1 MYLSTNETK
10 LYYIDVG
17 QPSSPPIV
25 LVHGFPLSHEM
36 WTNQI
41 EILKNAYRVVAYDLG
56 GQGRSEVGDGQF
68 TLEFL
73 VDDLIAL
80 LDHLKIEQAVLCGLS
95 MGGYVSLRAVER
107 NTERVSG
114 LVLCDTKSETDP
126 NETKLAR
133 GASIRAIKRN
143 GVDAYAETFLK
154 GALSPTS
161 LKDPSVVETAAKI
174 IRKNQALGLS
184 GTLLALA
191 GRTDTTS
198 FLPKI
203 QVPTLIL
210 VGEQDTITPPEQS
223 HKMHSMIQKSEL
235 HLIPR
240 AAHLSNME
248 NPLDFNTHL
257 LNFLQNHMQS

>member
-1 MYLSTNETK
+1 MYFSTNGTT

-17 QPSSPPIV
+17 QPSGSPIV
-25 LVHGFPLSHEM
+25 LIHGFPLSHEM
-36 WTNQI
+36 WTSQI
-41 EILKNAYRVVAYDLG
+41 EALKNAYRVVAFDLR

-80 LDHLKIEQAVLCGLS
+80 LDYLKIDRAVLCGLS

-107 NTERVSG
+107 NTQRVRG
-114 LVLCDTKSETDP
+114 LVLCDTKSEADP

-133 GASIRAIKRN
+133 SVSIRAIKRD
-143 GVDAYAETFLK
+143 GVDAYAESFLK

-161 LKDPSVVETAAKI
+161 LKDRHVVETTAKI
-174 IRKNQALGLS
+174 IRQNQALGLC

-198 FLPKI
+198 FLSKI
-203 QVPTLIL
+203 AIPTLIL
-210 VGEQDTITPPEQS
+210 VGEQDTLTPPEHSRRMQS
-223 HKMHSMIQKSEL
+223 LIQNSEL
-235 HLIPR
+235 HIIPK
-240 AAHLSNME
+240 AGHFTNLENPTILNAHLLS
-248 NPLDFNTHL
+248 
-257 LNFLQNHMQS
+257 FLQDHVPS

>member
-1 MYLSTNETK
+1 MYLSTNVTT

-25 LVHGFPLSHEM
+25 LIHGFPLSHEM
-36 WTNQI
+36 WINQI
-41 EILKNAYRVVAYDLG
+41 EVLKKAYRVIAWDLR
-56 GQGRSEVGDGQF
+56 GQGRSEVGDGLF

-80 LDHLKIEQAVLCGLS
+80 LDHLKIKQAVLCGLS
-95 MGGYVSLRAVER
+95 MGGYVSLRTVER

-114 LVLCDTKSETDP
+114 LVLCDTKSEADT

-133 GASIRAIKRN
+133 GASIRAIKKN
-143 GVDAYAETFLK
+143 GVGAYAETFLK
-154 GALSPTS
+154 GALCPTS
-161 LKDPSVVETAAKI
+161 LKDQSVVESAAKLI
-174 IRKNQALGLS
+174 QQNTALGLC

-203 QVPTLIL
+203 EVPTLIL

-223 HKMHSMIQKSEL
+223 HKMHSMIQNSEL
-235 HLIPR
+235 HVIPR

-248 NPLDFNTHL
+248 NPVEFNTHL
-257 LNFLQNHMQS
+257 LSFLQNRMQS

>member
-1 MYLSTNETK
+1 MFISTNGTK
-10 LYYIDVG
+10 IYYDDEG
-17 QPSSPPIV
+17 QPSGSPIV

-36 WTNQI
+36 WASQI
-41 EILKNAYRVVAYDLG
+41 EVLKSAYRVVAFDLR

-80 LDHLKIEQAVLCGLS
+80 LDHLKIEQAILCGLS

-107 NTERVSG
+107 NTQRVSG
-114 LVLCDTKSETDP
+114 LVLCDTKSEADT

-133 GASIRAIKRN
+133 AASIRALKKD
-143 GVDAYAETFLK
+143 GVETYAETFLK
-154 GALSPTS
+154 GALAPTS
-161 LKDPSVVETAAKI
+161 LKDRHIVETSAKM
-174 IRKNQALGLS
+174 IRQNQALGLC

-210 VGEQDTITPPEQS
+210 VGEQDTITPPEHSHRMQS
-223 HKMHSMIQKSEL
+223 LIQNSEL
-235 HLIPR
+235 HIIPQ
-240 AAHLSNME
+240 AGHMTNLE
-248 NPLDFNTHL
+248 NPTIFNTHL
-257 LNFLQNHMQS
+257 LKFLQDHARS

>member
-161 LKDPSVVETAAKI
+161 LKDRSVVEMATKI
-174 IRKNQALGLS
+174 IQQNKALGLC

-203 QVPTLIL
+203 EVPVLIL
-210 VGEQDTITPPEQS
+210 VGEQDAITPPEQS
-223 HKMHSMIQKSEL
+223 HKMHSMIQHSEL
-235 HLIPR
+235 HAIPH

-248 NPLDFNTHL
+248 NPLEFNIHL
-257 LNFLQNHMQS
+257 LNFLQNRMQS

>member
-1 MYLSTNETK
+1 MYLSTNGTR

-17 QPSSPPIV
+17 QPSGPPIV

-36 WTNQI
+36 WTSQI
-41 EILKNAYRVVAYDLG
+41 EVLKNVYRVVAWDLR

-95 MGGYVSLRAVER
+95 MGGYVCLRTVER
-107 NTERVSG
+107 NTQRVSG
-114 LVLCDTKSETDP
+114 LILCDTKSEADS
-126 NETKLAR
+126 NEAKLAR
-133 GASIRAIKRN
+133 GASIKAIKRN
-143 GVDAYAETFLK
+143 GIEAYSDAFLK

-161 LKDPSVVETAAKI
+161 LRDRNVVETMAKI
-174 IRKNQALGLS
+174 IRQNHALGLC

-198 FLPKI
+198 FLSKI
-203 QVPTLIL
+203 EVPTLIL
-210 VGEQDTITPPEQS
+210 VGEQDTITPPEHSRRMQS
-223 HKMHSMIQKSEL
+223 LIQSSTL
-235 HLIPR
+235 QIIPQ
-240 AAHLSNME
+240 AGHMTNME
-248 NPLDFNTHL
+248 NPTMFNTQL
-257 LNFLQNHMQS
+257 LNFLQGHVPS

>member
-1 MYLSTNETK
+1 MHLSSNGTT
-10 LYYIDVG
+10 LYYNDVG
-17 QPSSPPIV
+17 QPSGPPIM
-25 LVHGFPLSHEM
+25 LIHGFPLSHEM
-36 WTNQI
+36 WVNQI
-41 EILKNAYRVVAYDLG
+41 EVLKSAYRVVAFDLR

-80 LDHLKIEQAVLCGLS
+80 LDHLKIEKTVLCGLS

-114 LVLCDTKSETDP
+114 LVLCDTKPEADS

-143 GVDAYAETFLK
+143 GVGAYAETFLK
-154 GALSPTS
+154 GGLSPTS
-161 LKDPSVVETAAKI
+161 LKDRSLVEAAAKI
-174 IRKNQALGLS
+174 IRQNQALGLC

-203 QVPTLIL
+203 KVPTLIL
-210 VGEQDTITPPEQS
+210 VGEQDTITPPEHSRRMQS
-223 HKMHSMIQKSEL
+223 LVQNSEL
-235 HLIPR
+235 HIIPQ
-240 AAHLSNME
+240 AGHMSNME
-248 NPLDFNTHL
+248 NPTTFNTYL
-257 LNFLQNHMQS
+257 LNFLQKHAQS

>member
-1 MYLSTNETK
+1 
-10 LYYIDVG
+10 
-17 QPSSPPIV
+17 
-25 LVHGFPLSHEM
+25 M

-41 EILKNAYRVVAYDLG
+41 EILKSAYRVVAFDLR
-56 GQGRSEVGDGQF
+56 GQGRSGVVDGQF

-80 LDHLKIEQAVLCGLS
+80 LDHLKIEKTVLCGLS
-95 MGGYVSLRAVER
+95 MGGYVSLRGVER

-114 LVLCDTKSETDP
+114 LVLCDTKPEADS

-143 GVDAYAETFLK
+143 GVGAYAETFLK

-161 LKDPSVVETAAKI
+161 LKDRSLVEAAAKI
-174 IRKNQALGLS
+174 IRQNHALGLC

-203 QVPTLIL
+203 KVPTLIL
-210 VGEQDTITPPEQS
+210 VGEQDTITPPAHSQR
-223 HKMHSMIQKSEL
+223 MHSLVQNSEL
-235 HLIPR
+235 HIIPQ
-240 AAHLSNME
+240 AGHMSNME
-248 NPLDFNTHL
+248 NPTTFNTHL
-257 LNFLQNHMQS
+257 LNFLQKHT

>member
-1 MYLSTNETK
+1 MFFSTNGTK
-10 LYYIDVG
+10 IYHIDVG
-17 QPSSPPIV
+17 QPSGPPVV

-36 WTNQI
+36 WTSQI
-41 EILKNAYRVVAYDLG
+41 EALKNTYRVVAFDLR

-80 LDHLKIEQAVLCGLS
+80 LDYLKIDRAVLCGLS

-107 NTERVSG
+107 NTQRVRG
-114 LVLCDTKSETDP
+114 LVLCDTKSEADP

-133 GASIRAIKRN
+133 SVSIRAIKRD
-143 GVDAYAETFLK
+143 GVDAYAESFLK

-161 LKDPSVVETAAKI
+161 LKDRHVVETTAKI
-174 IRKNQALGLS
+174 IRQNQALGLC

-198 FLPKI
+198 FLSKI
-203 QVPTLIL
+203 AIPTLIL
-210 VGEQDTITPPEQS
+210 VGEQDTLTPPEHSRRMQS
-223 HKMHSMIQKSEL
+223 LIQNSEL
-235 HLIPR
+235 HIIPK
-240 AAHLSNME
+240 AGHFTNLENPTIFNAHLLS
-248 NPLDFNTHL
+248 
-257 LNFLQNHMQS
+257 FLQDHVPS